1 MLEYKLSSLKK
12 NINNLIDEGGG
23 FAFFPYGDSWRRL
36 RRIAHGGLV
45 KNKIELYQ
53 PILDERRTILLSHL
67 FKLSQTQE
75 KEGYDLSHLIEHYT
89 MTSILAIAFGDM
101 CSFQPGDSILHEAF
115 KLTERAA
122 NTMGP
127 ADQIR
132 EFFPILKT
140 LWPVKRE
147 KYLKV
152 RDDTCEF
159 YGGLLKQFKSKT
171 EKQDCFVNEIIN
183 LNELS
188 DLQIMNFVA
197 IFVGAGS
204 ETTACTLEWL
214 IAFLANHPHIQD
226 KAYNEIIDAIGSDR
240 LPEPHD
246 GKYLKFFFFYIASI
260 LNHSCIYRI
269 KLTLSSVHH
278 HRNS

>member
-246 GKYLKFFFFYIASI
+246 GKYLRFFFLY
-260 LNHSCIYRI
+260 CIHTKSLMY
-269 KLTLSSVHH
+269 L
-278 HRNS
+278 